1 MCCPLA
7 RCLNVTQPDSQ
18 AQPIIGQSQLRRE
31 RLRFTRFAFT
41 RTPNGRCAAEVELE
55 WLDDDRV
62 VGRVEG
68 MASAYGDLRL
78 AADATLRAIEAFSKG
93 ELEFEL
99 IGVKTMRAFDA
110 NVVIV
115 SIQLKR
121 GGESQRLLGCHL
133 ADDDQLRGAVISTL
147 QATNRVLGNFVA
159 TR

>member
-1 MCCPLA
+1 
-7 RCLNVTQPDSQ
+7 
-18 AQPIIGQSQLRRE
+18 
-31 RLRFTRFAFT
+31 
-41 RTPNGRCAAEVELE
+41 VELE

-62 VGRVEG
+62 VGKVEG

-78 AADATLRAIEAFSKG
+78 AADATLRAIETFSKG

-121 GGESQRLLGCHL
+121 GGEPQRLLGCHL